1 MYVMVRRIAKLLLAP
16 VADLDTVGQ
25 DASDS
30 RPEIAWIVA

>member
-1 MYVMVRRIAKLLLAP
+1 MYVMVGGMAKLLLP
-16 VADLDTVGQ
+16 SIADLGTVGQ